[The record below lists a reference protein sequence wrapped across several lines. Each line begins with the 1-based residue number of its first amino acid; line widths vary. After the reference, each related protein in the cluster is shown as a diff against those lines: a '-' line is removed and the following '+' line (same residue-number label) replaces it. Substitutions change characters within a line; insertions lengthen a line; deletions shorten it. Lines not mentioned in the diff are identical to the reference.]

1 MTTRALV
8 VGINA
13 YAPPNA
19 LPSCVQDAQSFS
31 QLLTTKYQF
40 GEIKTLTDDQ
50 ATKAGVLSGLQW
62 LFARAAPGDQ
72 LVFFYSGHGYQPVVD
87 GELREALVTQ
97 DSQFLDDTEL
107 ATAIA
112 SVPNGVLSIVLD
124 TCFSGGLEKVF
135 VNDQGAISHVAKS
148 KYWTPSSAAPAA
160 AQDKSQ
166 AKTFRPFGTVAPAAS
181 KGFVPAGTDATV
193 TSLQLPASKGLL
205 VSAAQ
210 ADETASASTPSTN
223 GLSAFTYA
231 LLDAVDAD
239 GADTAAITLVRAAGS
254 TLHRIGL
261 RQTPAIK
268 QPIVPPGMGNW
279 SFLTLQP
286 LQPSPAGTVAGS
298 FATQPQENFMTSPY
312 LALAAP
318 STPWGATPDKS
329 WIDSITSIVSTV
341 VPVVVPIVARGL
353 QSKGFAPQPPLPM
366 TAPIALGGA
375 ADKDWLSSM
384 TSIVNTVVPTVIPV
398 VAQLLQSKG
407 FTPQAAYA
415 SSHALDTSS
424 AADKDWLSSMTSIV
438 NTVVP
443 SVIPVVSQLLQSKG
457 FAPQAAYAY
466 SHAPG
471 TASAADKD
479 WFSNLASIV
488 NTVVPAVIPVVA
500 QALQSKGFVPQAPMA
515 APGGIA
521 LPSLDD
527 KSWIDIVTRVATT
540 AAPIALALL

>member
-31 QLLTTKYQF
+31 QLLTTKYRF

-50 ATKAGVLSGLQW
+50 ATKAGVLNGLQW
-62 LFARAAPGDQ
+62 LFAKAAPGDQ

-107 ATAIA
+107 AAAIA

-135 VNDQGAISHVAKS
+135 IDDKGSISQVVKA
-148 KYWTPSSAAPAA
+148 KYWTPPPAAPAA
-160 AQDKSQ
+160 AAAAVQDKSQ

-205 VSAAQ
+205 MSAAQ

-223 GLSAFTYA
+223 GMSAFTYA

-353 QSKGFAPQPPLPM
+353 QSKGFAQQLPLPM
-366 TAPIALGGA
+366 TAPTALG
-375 ADKDWLSSM
+375 
-384 TSIVNTVVPTVIPV
+384 
-398 VAQLLQSKG
+398 
-407 FTPQAAYA
+407 
-415 SSHALDTSS
+415 S
-424 AADKDWLSSMTSIV
+424 AADKDWLSSIT
-438 NTVVP
+438 
-443 SVIPVVSQLLQSKG
+443 
-457 FAPQAAYAY
+457 
-466 SHAPG
+466 
-471 TASAADKD
+471 
-479 WFSNLASIV
+479 SIV
-488 NTVVPAVIPVVA
+488 NTVVPAVVPVVAQALQSKGFVPQAAYASSSSTSAADKNWLDSITSIVNTVVPAVVPVVAQALQSKGFVPQAAYASSSSTSAADKNWLDSITSIVNTVVPAVVPVVA

-527 KSWIDIVTRVATT
+527 KSWIDVVTRVATT

>member
-31 QLLTTKYQF
+31 QLLTTKYRF

-50 ATKAGVLSGLQW
+50 ATKAGVLNGLQW
-62 LFARAAPGDQ
+62 LFAKAAPGDQ

-107 ATAIA
+107 AAAIA

-135 VNDQGAISHVAKS
+135 IDDKGSISQVVKA
-148 KYWTPSSAAPAA
+148 KYWTPPPAAPAA
-160 AQDKSQ
+160 AAAAVQDKSQ

-205 VSAAQ
+205 MSAAQ

-223 GLSAFTYA
+223 GMSAFTYA

-353 QSKGFAPQPPLPM
+353 QSKGFAQQLPLPM
-366 TAPIALGGA
+366 TTPTALG
-375 ADKDWLSSM
+375 
-384 TSIVNTVVPTVIPV
+384 
-398 VAQLLQSKG
+398 
-407 FTPQAAYA
+407 
-415 SSHALDTSS
+415 S
-424 AADKDWLSSMTSIV
+424 AADKDWLSSIT
-438 NTVVP
+438 
-443 SVIPVVSQLLQSKG
+443 
-457 FAPQAAYAY
+457 
-466 SHAPG
+466 
-471 TASAADKD
+471 
-479 WFSNLASIV
+479 SIV
-488 NTVVPAVIPVVA
+488 NTVVPAVVPVVAQALQSKGFVPQAAYASSSSTSAADKNWLDSITSIVNTVVPAVVPVVA

-527 KSWIDIVTRVATT
+527 KSWIDVVTRVATT